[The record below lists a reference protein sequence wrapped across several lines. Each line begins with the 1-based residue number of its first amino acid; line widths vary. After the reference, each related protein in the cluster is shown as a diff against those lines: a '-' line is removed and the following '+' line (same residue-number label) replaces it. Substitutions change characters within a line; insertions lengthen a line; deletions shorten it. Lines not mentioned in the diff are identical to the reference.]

1 MDKAQWKESEN
12 IRKFSTCWKPTTGKF
27 GTIEIP
33 VSYYIVKKCIALHFR
48 KHFRVYEIEEKW
60 LINHNYKDFLNCFDT
75 PTPLPPTPPKKT
87 KKKSQTNKTHTHT
100 PPKKKNPTQ
109 IVI

>member
-12 IRKFSTCWKPTTGKF
+12 IRKFSTSLKPTTGKF

-48 KHFRVYEIEEKW
+48 EHFRVYEIEEKW

-75 PTPLPPTPPKKT
+75 PTPPPPPQKNKEKKPN
-87 KKKSQTNKTHTHT
+87 KQKTHTHT
-100 PPKKKNPTQ
+100 PPKKQKTQ
-109 IVI
+109 PKL